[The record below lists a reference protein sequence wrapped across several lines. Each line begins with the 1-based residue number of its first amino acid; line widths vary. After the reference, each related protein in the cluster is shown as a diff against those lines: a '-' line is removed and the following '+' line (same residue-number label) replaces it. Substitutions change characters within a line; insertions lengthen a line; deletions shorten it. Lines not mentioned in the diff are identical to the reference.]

1 MTELMPPKH
10 IVAASGLIRNASGQV
25 LLLESPKR
33 GWECPGGQ
41 VEEGE
46 SLIEAL
52 QRETL
57 EETGILV
64 KVGALVSVCSN
75 VKPPCKVIFGFLSDY
90 VSGECR
96 TSSESLQVEWLDEA
110 LVLGR
115 ITHPAILDRARDML
129 NFDGRVVYR
138 VYSTD
143 PYQVL
148 HETFLSQQV

>member
-1 MTELMPPKH
+1 MSFEPPKH

-33 GWECPGGQ
+33 GWEFPGGQ

-46 SLIEAL
+46 SLIQAL

-57 EETGILV
+57 EETGITV
-64 KVGALVSVCSN
+64 RVGALVSVCSN
-75 VKPPCKVIFGFLSDY
+75 VKPPCKVIFGFLCEY
-90 VSGECR
+90 MSGDCR
-96 TSSESLQVEWLDEA
+96 TSSESLQVEWVDET
-110 LVLGR
+110 LILKR
-115 ITHPAILDRARDML
+115 ITHPAIYDRGCDML

-143 PYQVL
+143 PYQVQ
-148 HETFLSQQV
+148 HETFL